1 MAEEIKEVKETKEP
15 KEAAEKPPKVPKAPK
30 AAKPVEGGAKPAK
43 QTKGGANPME
53 GVATVE
59 GEAVVVKKKKIKK
72 NVANGII
79 HIQATFNNTIIT
91 ISDTNGNVLCWATS
105 GAKGFKG
112 SKKGTP
118 FAAQLA
124 SETACR
130 KAQDFGMRS
139 VVVYVRGPGAGRES
153 ALRAISHTGIRVTS
167 IRDLTPIPH
176 NGCRPPKRR
185 RI

>member
-1 MAEEIKEVKETKEP
+1 MAEEIKVTE
-15 KEAAEKPPKVPKAPK
+15 EAKDAKKPPKKGKPEAGAPK
-30 AAKPVEGGAKPAK
+30 IEGAATTTEGA
-43 QTKGGANPME
+43 E
-53 GVATVE
+53 G
-59 GEAVVVKKKKIKK
+59 VVVKVKKKIKK
-72 NVANGII
+72 NVSTGIV

-91 ISDTNGNVLCWATS
+91 ISDTQGNVLCWATS
-105 GAKGFKG
+105 GGKGFKG

-124 SETACR
+124 SETACK
-130 KAQDFGMRS
+130 KALEFGMKS
-139 VVVYVRGPGAGRES
+139 VVVIVRGPGAGRES
-153 ALRAISHTGIRVTS
+153 ALRAISHTGIKVTS

>member
-1 MAEEIKEVKETKEP
+1 MSDEIKEVKETKEAKP
-15 KEAAEKPPKVPKAPK
+15 KPPKVEK
-30 AAKPVEGGAKPAK
+30 AATPDGAKPE
-43 QTKGGANPME
+43 GA
-53 GVATVE
+53 VATA
-59 GEAVVVKKKKIKK
+59 GEAAVVVKKKKNKK
-72 NVANGII
+72 NVAMGIVN
-79 HIQATFNNTIIT
+79 IQATFNNTIIT
-91 ISDTNGNVLCWATS
+91 IADMSGNVLCWATS
-105 GAKGFKG
+105 GGKGFKG

-130 KAQDFGMRS
+130 KALEFGMKS
-139 VVVYVRGPGAGRES
+139 VTVYVRGPGAGRES
-153 ALRAISHTGIRVTS
+153 AVRAIAHTGLRVSS